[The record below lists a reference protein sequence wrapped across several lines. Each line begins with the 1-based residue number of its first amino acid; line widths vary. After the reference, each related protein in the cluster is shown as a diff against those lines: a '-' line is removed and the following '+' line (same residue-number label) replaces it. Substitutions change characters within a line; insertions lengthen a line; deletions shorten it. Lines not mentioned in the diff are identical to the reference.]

1 MDFRHFRYFV
11 TAAEELHFGRAAE
24 RLGIA
29 QPAMSQQMRALEDQL
44 GVPLFNRAKKRV
56 ELTPAGTAFLAEA
69 RAALASAD
77 KAISIAQDTARGE
90 LGKIIIGFVGSV
102 MFKPTFPH
110 LLKEYRTRHPGVQLV
125 LHEMPNVRQIEAV
138 EALRMDIAIVRGP
151 LQGALPDG
159 LAHFVMA
166 RHRLVAVLPANH
178 SLAGAPTVLLT
189 QLAKDPFLA
198 LDDSSKISLTP
209 VILRLCREAGFEPQ
223 ISLRLSEIATLIHLV
238 GAGHGV
244 SLIPDLA
251 ANLNLPDVH
260 FAPLEGIE
268 AYSDLIVVYRK
279 FERSA
284 AVKSMLAQIR
294 KLTAI

>member
-11 TAAEELHFGRAAE
+11 AAAEELHFGRAAE

-29 QPAMSQQMRALEDQL
+29 QPAMSQQMKALEDQL
-44 GVPLFNRAKKRV
+44 GVRLFSRAKKRV
-56 ELTPAGTAFLAEA
+56 ELTPAGVAFLAEA
-69 RAALASAD
+69 RAALTCAD
-77 KAISIAQDTARGE
+77 KAIAIAQDTARGE
-90 LGKIIIGFVGSV
+90 LGKIIVGFVGSV

-110 LLKEYRTRHPGVQLV
+110 LLKAFRTRHPGVQLE
-125 LHEMPNVRQIEAV
+125 LHEMPNVKQIEAV
-138 EALRMDIAIVRGP
+138 EAQRMDIAIVRGP
-151 LQGALPDG
+151 LQGALPEG

-178 SLAGAPTVLLT
+178 PLADAPTLHLA
-189 QLAKDPFLA
+189 QLAQEPFLA

-209 VILRLCREAGFEPQ
+209 VILRLCREAGFEPR

-251 ANLNLPDVH
+251 AQLNLPDVH

-268 AYSDLIVVYRK
+268 AYSDLVVVSRK

-284 AVKSMLAQIR
+284 AVKSLLAQLR
-294 KLTAI
+294 KLQSI